1 MTRPH
6 SQTWAPRIEPHV
18 REYVQA
24 VALESVAPM
33 RQDVSSVLASMT
45 ANDLKIEASMAEL
58 KAKMNVIEELLKL
71 PSYKVAKL
79 LELADK
85 D

>member
-1 MTRPH
+1 
-6 SQTWAPRIEPHV
+6 
-18 REYVQA
+18 
-24 VALESVAPM
+24 
-33 RQDVSSVLASMT
+33 MT
-45 ANDLKIEASMAEL
+45 ANDLKLEASMAEL

-71 PSYKVAKL
+71 PSYKIAKL